1 MVSKNLWLIE
11 VAIFAS
17 LAFLLGV
24 VCNTLQFSLWIQ
36 GGSISIEM
44 VPVFIMAFRWG
55 IKGGLLTGL
64 LLGTLQLVTGGAYVV
79 HWFQAFLD
87 YILAFSLLGFAG
99 IFSIQI
105 KNSMK
110 SGDNKWLSYSIAAM
124 LIASLARLLAHIGSG
139 LIFFSSYAPEG
150 MNSLLYSILYN
161 ASFIVPSAI
170 VSCIVTV
177 ILIKAM
183 PKKYFTK

>member
-11 VAIFAS
+11 VAIFSS

-24 VCNTLQFSLWIQ
+24 VCNTLQLSLWIQ

-55 IKGGLLTGL
+55 VKGGLLTGL
-64 LLGTLQLVTGGAYVV
+64 LLGTLQLVTGSAYVV

-87 YILAFSLLGFAG
+87 YIVAFSVLGFAG

-105 KNSMK
+105 KNSIKNNDMK
-110 SGDNKWLSYSIAAM
+110 WVRYAVASITV
-124 LIASLARLLAHIGSG
+124 ASLARLLAHIGSG
-139 LIFFSSYAPEG
+139 LIFFSAYAPEG
-150 MNSLLYSILYN
+150 MNAVVYSVLYN
-161 ASFIVPSAI
+161 ASFILPSAI
-170 VSCIVTV
+170 VSAISTI
-177 ILIKAM
+177 ILIKAI
-183 PKKYFTK
+183 PKKYFVK